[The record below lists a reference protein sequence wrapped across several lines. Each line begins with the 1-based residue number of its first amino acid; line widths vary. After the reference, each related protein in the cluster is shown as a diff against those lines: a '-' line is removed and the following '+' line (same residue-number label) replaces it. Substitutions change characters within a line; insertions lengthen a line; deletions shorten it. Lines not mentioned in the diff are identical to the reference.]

1 VVNYCRRVGACVAAG
16 LAAASLAGCDLTSLS
31 EPRPKLPDPFDQVQ
45 NTNLDPR
52 YPQQMQQE
60 TAPPR
65 AAPGHSFFG
74 RETAVDPV
82 PPAAAAGAQQSASGE
97 GYELNFENAA
107 VTTVAKVILGD
118 ILGVGYIIDPR
129 VQGTVTI
136 SSGRPIPKSVL
147 ILVLE
152 NALRMSNV
160 ALVADGGGGYRL
172 IPAGD
177 AQGAGPTTRA
187 GADEQGGYGISAVP
201 LRYTSAQTIL
211 KLLDS
216 FAIKPGMA
224 RADTAHNL
232 ILVQGSGTERQTAVE
247 AILTFD
253 VDWMRG
259 QSVGIYPVVQATA
272 EAVIKELEKIME
284 TGEGGLNHDLV
295 TLQPIARLNAVL
307 VVTKKPNLL
316 RQAATWISRLD
327 QANNAG
333 ASVRVY
339 RLRYA
344 DARQVAKVLG
354 DLFGSRSQGLDSA
367 VNQIA
372 PGGGVNTLSSDQL
385 TSSGA
390 ASSPFTLNAPSGSG
404 QSTGGGVGGTGG
416 GLGSTGSPLGSSP
429 QGLGSSSI
437 GSSGGLGGSTSSGL
451 GGQLGAAGGQGQGL
465 GFGLGQAQGQGQ
477 VGINLPGLRVAAD
490 VANNSLLIFA
500 NQENYRLIEQTLAQI
515 DRPQLQV
522 AIHATIAEVTLNND
536 LQYGVQ
542 YYIQGNSAAF
552 GFTTST
558 TQSNPLNPVLPG
570 ANLLLGPPGGPRVVL
585 NALRTI
591 TDVKVLSSPS
601 LVVLDN
607 EIASLQVGDQVPVST
622 GSAAILTNPTTPL
635 VNTIS
640 YLNTGVI
647 LQVLPRINANGNV
660 NLEIQ
665 QEISNVANNANAT
678 TLTPTVSQRK
688 VKSSVSVAS
697 GQTVL
702 LGGLITETQNRSRN
716 GIPILEEIPLL
727 GQLASTNDRST
738 QRTELIIFIEPQIIR
753 DSVDASK
760 VAQELRARLRGSAEI
775 AFPPGPALRSD
786 PRFAQ

>member
-1 VVNYCRRVGACVAAG
+1 MAAG
-16 LAAASLAGCDLTSLS
+16 LAVASLAGCDLTSLS

-52 YPQQMQQE
+52 YPQQSQQQA
-60 TAPPR
+60 APPR
-65 AAPGHSFFG
+65 AASGQSFFG
-74 RETAVDPV
+74 REAAVETN
-82 PPAAAAGAQQSASGE
+82 PPAAAAQQAASGQ
-97 GYELNFENAA
+97 GYDLNFENAA

-187 GADEQGGYGISAVP
+187 GADEQGGYGISVVP

-224 RADTAHNL
+224 RADADHNL

-259 QSVGIYPVVQATA
+259 QSVGIYPVEQATA
-272 EAVIKELEKIME
+272 EAIIKELEKIME
-284 TGEGGLNHDLV
+284 TGEGGLNHSLV

-316 RQAATWISRLD
+316 REAATWISRLD
-327 QANNAG
+327 KANNAG

-344 DARQVAKVLG
+344 DARQVARVLG
-354 DLFGSRSQGLDSA
+354 QLFGSRSQGLDSA

-372 PGGGVNTLSSDQL
+372 PGAGVNTLDSDQL

-390 ASSPFTLNAPSGSG
+390 SSSPFTLNPPSGLG
-404 QSTGGGVGGTGG
+404 QSTGGGGAARAAGWVARETHSAAA
-416 GLGSTGSPLGSSP
+416 LRAWAPPILDRAEV
-429 QGLGSSSI
+429 LAE
-437 GSSGGLGGSTSSGL
+437 SSGL
-451 GGQLGAAGGQGQGL
+451 GGQSGAAGGQGQGL
-465 GFGLGQAQGQGQ
+465 GLGQGQGQGQGQ

-490 VANNSLLIFA
+490 VANNSLLIYA

-558 TQSNPLNPVLPG
+558 TQANLNPVLPG
-570 ANLLLGPPGGPRVVL
+570 ANILLGPPGGPRVVL

-607 EIASLQVGDQVPVST
+607 ELASLQVGDQVPVST

-660 NLEIQ
+660 NLTIQ

-760 VAQELRARLRGSAEI
+760 VAQELRAKLRGSAEI
-775 AFPPGPALRSD
+775 AFPPGPSLRWD

>member
-1 VVNYCRRVGACVAAG
+1 VAAG
-16 LAAASLAGCDLTSLS
+16 LAVALLSGCDLTSLS

-52 YPQQMQQE
+52 YPQQTQQQA
-60 TAPPR
+60 APPR
-65 AAPGHSFFG
+65 AAQGQSFFG
-74 RETAVDPV
+74 REATVEPIS
-82 PPAAAAGAQQSASGE
+82 PAAGAQQAANGQ

-129 VQGTVTI
+129 VQGTVTL

-172 IPAGD
+172 IPAAD

-187 GADEQGGYGISAVP
+187 GSDEQGGYGISAVP

-224 RADTAHNL
+224 RVDTEHNL
-232 ILVQGSGTERQTAVE
+232 ILVQGSGTERQSAVE

-259 QSVGIYPVVQATA
+259 QSVGIYPVEQATA
-272 EAVIKELEKIME
+272 EAIIKELEKIMQ
-284 TGEGGLNHDLV
+284 TGEGGLNHSLV

-316 RQAATWISRLD
+316 REAATWISRLD
-327 QANNAG
+327 KANNAG

-367 VNQIA
+367 ANQIA
-372 PGGGVNTLSSDQL
+372 PGAGVNTLSSDQL
-385 TSSGA
+385 TSSGG
-390 ASSPFTLNAPSGSG
+390 ASSPFTLNPPSGLG
-404 QSTGGGVGGTGG
+404 QSTGGGGGAGGAGG

-429 QGLGSSSI
+429 QGLGSSE
-437 GSSGGLGGSTSSGL
+437 GRGGSTSSGL
-451 GGQLGAAGGQGQGL
+451 GGQLGAAGGQGQGQ
-465 GFGLGQAQGQGQ
+465 GFGLGQGQGQGQ
-477 VGINLPGLRVAAD
+477 GGINVPGLRVAAD
-490 VANNSLLIFA
+490 VANNSLLIYA

-542 YYIQGNSAAF
+542 YFIQGNAAAF
-552 GFTTST
+552 GFTTSA
-558 TQSNPLNPVLPG
+558 TQLNLNPVLPG
-570 ANLLLGPPGGPRVVL
+570 ANVLIGPASGPRVVL

-607 EIASLQVGDQVPVST
+607 QIASLQVGDQVPVST

-665 QEISNVANNANAT
+665 QEISNVANNANAA

-760 VAQELRARLRGSAEI
+760 VAQELRAKLRGSAEI
-775 AFPPGPALRSD
+775 AFPPGPSLRWD

>member
-1 VVNYCRRVGACVAAG
+1 
-16 LAAASLAGCDLTSLS
+16 
-31 EPRPKLPDPFDQVQ
+31 
-45 NTNLDPR
+45 
-52 YPQQMQQE
+52 M
-60 TAPPR
+60 
-65 AAPGHSFFG
+65 
-74 RETAVDPV
+74 
-82 PPAAAAGAQQSASGE
+82 
-97 GYELNFENAA
+97 NFENAA

-147 ILVLE
+147 IVVLE

-160 ALVADGGGGYRL
+160 ALVADGSGGYRL
-172 IPAGD
+172 IPAAD

-187 GADEQGGYGISAVP
+187 GTDGQGGYGISAVP

-224 RADTAHNL
+224 RIDTEHNL

-259 QSVGIYPVVQATA
+259 QSVGIYPVEQATA
-272 EAVIKELEKIME
+272 EAIIKELEKIMQ
-284 TGEGGLNHDLV
+284 TGEGGLNQSLV

-316 RQAATWISRLD
+316 REAATWISRLD
-327 QANNAG
+327 KANNAG

-344 DARQVAKVLG
+344 NARQVARVLG

-367 VNQIA
+367 ANQIA
-372 PGGGVNTLSSDQL
+372 PGGGVSSLSSDQL

-390 ASSPFTLNAPSGSG
+390 ASSPFTLNPPSGLG
-404 QSTGGGVGGTGG
+404 QSTGGGG
-416 GLGSTGSPLGSSP
+416 GLGSTGSPLGGSP
-429 QGLGSSSI
+429 QGLGSS
-437 GSSGGLGGSTSSGL
+437 GSGGPRGSTATSSGL
-451 GGQLGAAGGQGQGL
+451 GGQLGAAGGQGQG
-465 GFGLGQAQGQGQ
+465 QEQGQGQ
-477 VGINLPGLRVAAD
+477 GAINVPGLRIAAD

-500 NQENYRLIEQTLAQI
+500 TQENYRLIEQTLAQI

-542 YYIQGNSAAF
+542 YFIQGNAAAF
-552 GFTTST
+552 GFTTNL
-558 TQSNPLNPVLPG
+558 TQPNLNPVLPG
-570 ANLLLGPPGGPRVVL
+570 ANLLLGPPGSPRVVL

-607 EIASLQVGDQVPVST
+607 EVANLQVGDQVPVST

-665 QEISNVANNANAT
+665 QEISNVANNANAA

-702 LGGLITETQNRSRN
+702 LGGLITETQNRTRN

-760 VAQELRARLRGSAEI
+760 VAEELRAKLRGSAEI
-775 AFPPGPALRSD
+775 AFPPGPSLRWD

>member
-1 VVNYCRRVGACVAAG
+1 MAAG

-65 AAPGHSFFG
+65 APPGQSFFG
-74 RETAVDPV
+74 REAAVEPI
-82 PPAAAAGAQQSASGE
+82 PPAAGAQQAASGE

-224 RADTAHNL
+224 RVDTEHNL

-259 QSVGIYPVVQATA
+259 QSVGIYPVEQATA
-272 EAVIKELEKIME
+272 EAIIKELEKIMQ

-344 DARQVAKVLG
+344 DARQVARVLG
-354 DLFGSRSQGLDSA
+354 QLFGSRSQGLDSA

-372 PGGGVNTLSSDQL
+372 PGGGVNTLDSDQL
-385 TSSGA
+385 TSSGG

-416 GLGSTGSPLGSSP
+416 GLGSTGSALGSSP
-429 QGLGSSSI
+429 QGLGSSGI

-451 GGQLGAAGGQGQGL
+451 GGQLGAAGGQGQG
-465 GFGLGQAQGQGQ
+465 FGLGQGQGQGQGQ

-552 GFTTST
+552 GFTTSA
-558 TQSNPLNPVLPG
+558 TQLNLNPVLPG
-570 ANLLLGPPGGPRVVL
+570 ANVLIGPASGPRVVL

-607 EIASLQVGDQVPVST
+607 QLASLQVGDQVPVST

-665 QEISNVANNANAT
+665 QEISNVANNANAA

-702 LGGLITETQNRSRN
+702 LGGLITETQKRSRN

-727 GQLASTNDRST
+727 GQLASTNDRAT

-760 VAQELRARLRGSAEI
+760 IAQELRAKLRGSAEI
-775 AFPPGPALRSD
+775 AFPPGPSLRWD

>member
-1 VVNYCRRVGACVAAG
+1 MVNYRRRVGACVAAG
-16 LAAASLAGCDLTSLS
+16 LAVASLTGCDLTSLS

-45 NTNLDPR
+45 DTNLDPR
-52 YPQQMQQE
+52 YPQQTQRQS
-60 TAPPR
+60 APPR
-65 AAPGHSFFG
+65 AAPGQSFFG
-74 RETAVDPV
+74 REAAVEPI
-82 PPAAAAGAQQSASGE
+82 PPAAAAQQAASGQ
-97 GYELNFENAA
+97 GYDLNFENAA

-177 AQGAGPTTRA
+177 AQGAGPTMRV
-187 GADEQGGYGISAVP
+187 GADEQGGYGISVVP

-224 RADTAHNL
+224 RADTDHNL

-247 AILTFD
+247 AILNFD

-259 QSVGIYPVVQATA
+259 QSVGIYPIEQATA

-284 TGEGGLNHDLV
+284 TGEGGLNHSLV

-316 RQAATWISRLD
+316 REAATWISRLD
-327 QANNAG
+327 KANNAG

-390 ASSPFTLNAPSGSG
+390 ASSPFTLNAPSGAG
-404 QSTGGGVGGTGG
+404 QSTGGGGGVGGTGG

-429 QGLGSSSI
+429 QGLGSS
-437 GSSGGLGGSTSSGL
+437 GGLGGSTASGL
-451 GGQLGAAGGQGQGL
+451 GGQLGAAAGQGQGQGQ
-465 GFGLGQAQGQGQ
+465 GFGLGQGQGQ
-477 VGINLPGLRVAAD
+477 VGVNVPGLRVAAD

-542 YYIQGNSAAF
+542 YYIQGNAAAF

-558 TQSNPLNPVLPG
+558 TQVNLNPVLPG

-607 EIASLQVGDQVPVST
+607 QVASLQVGDQVPVST

-702 LGGLITETQNRSRN
+702 LGGLITETQNRGRN

-760 VAQELRARLRGSAEI
+760 VAQELRAKLRGSAEI
-775 AFPPGPALRSD
+775 AFPPGPSLRWD

>member
-1 VVNYCRRVGACVAAG
+1 MAAG

-52 YPQQMQQE
+52 YPQQTQQQ

-74 RETAVDPV
+74 REAAVEPI
-82 PPAAAAGAQQSASGE
+82 PPAAAAGAQQAASGQ

-224 RADTAHNL
+224 RADTEHNL

-284 TGEGGLNHDLV
+284 TGEGGLNH
-295 TLQPIARLNAVL
+295 
-307 VVTKKPNLL
+307 
-316 RQAATWISRLD
+316 TWSRC
-327 QANNAG
+327 
-333 ASVRVY
+333 
-339 RLRYA
+339 
-344 DARQVAKVLG
+344 
-354 DLFGSRSQGLDSA
+354 SRS
-367 VNQIA
+367 
-372 PGGGVNTLSSDQL
+372 
-385 TSSGA
+385 
-390 ASSPFTLNAPSGSG
+390 
-404 QSTGGGVGGTGG
+404 
-416 GLGSTGSPLGSSP
+416 
-429 QGLGSSSI
+429 
-437 GSSGGLGGSTSSGL
+437 
-451 GGQLGAAGGQGQGL
+451 
-465 GFGLGQAQGQGQ
+465 
-477 VGINLPGLRVAAD
+477 RV
-490 VANNSLLIFA
+490 
-500 NQENYRLIEQTLAQI
+500 
-515 DRPQLQV
+515 
-522 AIHATIAEVTLNND
+522 
-536 LQYGVQ
+536 
-542 YYIQGNSAAF
+542 
-552 GFTTST
+552 
-558 TQSNPLNPVLPG
+558 
-570 ANLLLGPPGGPRVVL
+570 
-585 NALRTI
+585 
-591 TDVKVLSSPS
+591 
-601 LVVLDN
+601 
-607 EIASLQVGDQVPVST
+607 
-622 GSAAILTNPTTPL
+622 
-635 VNTIS
+635 
-640 YLNTGVI
+640 
-647 LQVLPRINANGNV
+647 
-660 NLEIQ
+660 
-665 QEISNVANNANAT
+665 
-678 TLTPTVSQRK
+678 
-688 VKSSVSVAS
+688 
-697 GQTVL
+697 
-702 LGGLITETQNRSRN
+702 
-716 GIPILEEIPLL
+716 
-727 GQLASTNDRST
+727 
-738 QRTELIIFIEPQIIR
+738 
-753 DSVDASK
+753 
-760 VAQELRARLRGSAEI
+760 
-775 AFPPGPALRSD
+775 
-786 PRFAQ
+786 

>member
-1 VVNYCRRVGACVAAG
+1 VAAG
-16 LAAASLAGCDLTSLS
+16 LAVVSLSGCDLTSLS

-52 YPQQMQQE
+52 YPQQTRQQA
-60 TAPPR
+60 APPR
-65 AAPGHSFFG
+65 AAPGQSFFG
-74 RETAVDPV
+74 REAAIEPI
-82 PPAAAAGAQQSASGE
+82 PPAAGAQQAANGQ

-129 VQGTVTI
+129 VQGTVTL

-172 IPAGD
+172 IPAAD

-224 RADTAHNL
+224 RVDTEHNL
-232 ILVQGSGTERQTAVE
+232 ILVQGSGTERQSAVE

-259 QSVGIYPVVQATA
+259 QSVGIYPVEQATA
-272 EAVIKELEKIME
+272 EAIIKELEKIMQ
-284 TGEGGLNHDLV
+284 TGEGGLNHSLV

-316 RQAATWISRLD
+316 REAATWISRLD
-327 QANNAG
+327 KANNAG

-339 RLRYA
+339 HLRYA

-367 VNQIA
+367 ANQIA
-372 PGGGVNTLSSDQL
+372 PGAGVNTLSSDQL
-385 TSSGA
+385 TSSGG
-390 ASSPFTLNAPSGSG
+390 ASSPFTLNPPSGLG
-404 QSTGGGVGGTGG
+404 QSSGGGGGGVGGAGG
-416 GLGSTGSPLGSSP
+416 GLASTGSPLGSSP
-429 QGLGSSSI
+429 QGL

-451 GGQLGAAGGQGQGL
+451 GGQLGAAGGQGQG
-465 GFGLGQAQGQGQ
+465 FGLGQGQGQGQ
-477 VGINLPGLRVAAD
+477 VGINVPGLRIAAD
-490 VANNSLLIFA
+490 VANNSLLIYA

-542 YYIQGNSAAF
+542 YFIQGNSAAF

-558 TQSNPLNPVLPG
+558 TQLNLNPVLPG
-570 ANLLLGPPGGPRVVL
+570 ANVLIGPASGPRVVL

-607 EIASLQVGDQVPVST
+607 ELASLQVGDQVPVST

-660 NLEIQ
+660 NLVIQ
-665 QEISNVANNANAT
+665 QEISNVANNANAA

-688 VKSSVSVAS
+688 VKSSVTVAS

-727 GQLASTNDRST
+727 GQLASTNGRTT

-760 VAQELRARLRGSAEI
+760 VAQELRAKLRGSAEI
-775 AFPPGPALRSD
+775 AFPPGPSLRWD

>member
-1 VVNYCRRVGACVAAG
+1 VAAG
-16 LAAASLAGCDLTSLS
+16 LAVASLSGCDLTSLS

-52 YPQQMQQE
+52 YPQQTQQQA
-60 TAPPR
+60 APPR
-65 AAPGHSFFG
+65 AALGQSFFG
-74 RETAVDPV
+74 REATVEPI
-82 PPAAAAGAQQSASGE
+82 PPAAGAQQAANGQ

-129 VQGTVTI
+129 VQGTVTL

-172 IPAGD
+172 IPAAD

-224 RADTAHNL
+224 RVDTEHNL
-232 ILVQGSGTERQTAVE
+232 ILVQGSGTERQSAVE

-259 QSVGIYPVVQATA
+259 QSVGIYPVEQATA
-272 EAVIKELEKIME
+272 EAIIKELEKIMQ
-284 TGEGGLNHDLV
+284 TGEGGLNHSLV

-316 RQAATWISRLD
+316 REAATWISRLD
-327 QANNAG
+327 KANNAG

-339 RLRYA
+339 HLRYA

-367 VNQIA
+367 ANQIA
-372 PGGGVNTLSSDQL
+372 PGAGVNTLSSDQL
-385 TSSGA
+385 TSSGG
-390 ASSPFTLNAPSGSG
+390 ASSPFTLNPPSGLG
-404 QSTGGGVGGTGG
+404 QSSGGGGGGVGGAGG
-416 GLGSTGSPLGSSP
+416 GLASTGSPLGSSP
-429 QGLGSSSI
+429 QGL

-451 GGQLGAAGGQGQGL
+451 GGQLGAAGGQGQG
-465 GFGLGQAQGQGQ
+465 FGLGQGQGQGQ
-477 VGINLPGLRVAAD
+477 VGINVPGLRIAAD
-490 VANNSLLIFA
+490 VANNSLLIYA

-542 YYIQGNSAAF
+542 YFIQGNSAAF

-558 TQSNPLNPVLPG
+558 TQLNLNPVLPG
-570 ANLLLGPPGGPRVVL
+570 ANVLIGPASGPRVVL

-607 EIASLQVGDQVPVST
+607 ELASLQVGDQVPVST

-660 NLEIQ
+660 NLVIQ
-665 QEISNVANNANAT
+665 QEISNVANNANAA

-688 VKSSVSVAS
+688 VKSSVTVAS

-727 GQLASTNDRST
+727 GQLASTNGRTT

-760 VAQELRARLRGSAEI
+760 VAQELRAKLRGSAEI
-775 AFPPGPALRSD
+775 AFPPGPSLRWD

>member
-1 VVNYCRRVGACVAAG
+1 VVNYRRRVGACVAAG
-16 LAAASLAGCDLTSLS
+16 LAVASLAGCDLTSLS

-52 YPQQMQQE
+52 YPQQMQQQ

-65 AAPGHSFFG
+65 APPGQSFFG
-74 RETAVDPV
+74 REAAVEPV
-82 PPAAAAGAQQSASGE
+82 PPAAATGAQQAASGE

-107 VTTVAKVILGD
+107 VTTVARVILGD

-136 SSGRPIPKSVL
+136 SSGRPIPKSIL

-259 QSVGIYPVVQATA
+259 QSVGIYPVEQATA

-316 RQAATWISRLD
+316 REAATWISRLD
-327 QANNAG
+327 KANNAG

-385 TSSGA
+385 TSSGT

-404 QSTGGGVGGTGG
+404 QSTGGTGG
-416 GLGSTGSPLGSSP
+416 GLGSTGSPLGGSP

-437 GSSGGLGGSTSSGL
+437 GSSGGGLGGSTSSGL

-465 GFGLGQAQGQGQ
+465 GFGLGQGQGQGQ

-542 YYIQGNSAAF
+542 YYLQGNSAAF

-558 TQSNPLNPVLPG
+558 TQSNPLTAVLPG

-665 QEISNVANNANAT
+665 QEISNVENN
-678 TLTPTVSQRK
+678 
-688 VKSSVSVAS
+688 
-697 GQTVL
+697 
-702 LGGLITETQNRSRN
+702 
-716 GIPILEEIPLL
+716 EIPLL

-760 VAQELRARLRGSAEI
+760 VAQELRAKLRGSAEI